1 MSFVTMILAS
11 AGLSLGMMG
20 PGNCPTGCDKG
31 CCTAEAEAGH
41 EKDATCALCPTKEAK
56 DELPQID
63 SAAYGNA
70 NWPAHNAERNL
81 YFKNFQG
88 KALPA
93 KFSDETVLSSG
104 HTLEDTKGKVMIVD
118 FWATWCGPCVAA
130 APKLASLQK
139 ANDGNLQVV
148 GVSGVNEDQQAVE
161 SFLAEH
167 EEPFVQLFDSDQKV
181 MKHFET
187 RGIPLVLV
195 VSTDG
200 VIRWMGNP
208 LQPEFKKVV
217 EQVLEAD
224 PLIQAKS

>member
-11 AGLSLGMMG
+11 AGLSLSMMG
-20 PGNCPTGCDKG
+20 PGSCPPGCEKD
-31 CCTAEAEAGH
+31 CCTAEAAPEKEAH
-41 EKDATCALCPTKEAK
+41 CPLCATKDAKQP
-56 DELPQID
+56 ELPQID
-63 SAAYGNA
+63 TAAYGNA
-70 NWPAHNAERNL
+70 NWPAHNPEKGL

-88 KALPA
+88 KPMPA
-93 KFSDETVLSSG
+93 KFSDETVLSG
-104 HTLEDTKGKVMIVD
+104 ERTLEHTKGKVMIVD

-130 APKLASLQK
+130 APKLAELQE
-139 ANDGNLQVV
+139 ANKDNLQVV
-148 GVSGVNEDQQAVE
+148 GVSGVNEDQATVAA
-161 SFLAEH
+161 FLASH